1 MIFVNIVCFEQRR
14 NFKAQV
20 SVRIHSDASLRPELE
35 QVREPDSEPEPLP
48 KPEPEVLIL
57 KP

>member
-1 MIFVNIVCFEQRR
+1 MIFVNFVCFEQRR

-35 QVREPDSEPEPLP
+35 PVREPDSEPEPEP
-48 KPEPEVLIL
+48 EPEPEV
-57 KP
+57 